1 MAAGLTAGIPR
12 RDQQLPGKLGRS
24 TLEMR
29 RCIEKE
35 TKHDLTK
42 VQLSHQLSAVC
53 LDVGAGEELSL
64 DFVQPGEQCDPWE
77 TSSSD
82 WTLFVTES

>member
-42 VQLSHQLSAVC
+42 VQLS
-53 LDVGAGEELSL
+53 
-64 DFVQPGEQCDPWE
+64 
-77 TSSSD
+77 
-82 WTLFVTES
+82 